1 FFLYIE
7 PAYWGMSIGTKAM
20 KFLEDEVSK
29 RGFIRI
35 ECMVADTNPRA
46 VCLYERLGYE
56 LEGTKK
62 MAFYLDGK
70 YTDLKIMGKIFW
82 DNLAEEGLHHR

>member
-1 FFLYIE
+1 
-7 PAYWGMSIGTKAM
+7 
-20 KFLEDEVSK
+20 
-29 RGFIRI
+29 
-35 ECMVADTNPRA
+35 MVADTNPRA